1 MTLVL
6 WKGDVLWF
14 SVLEK
19 TEQNCS
25 NALASLLQLLV
36 FIFLVNMKL
45 PEWWL
50 KTPGLLGF

>member
-25 NALASLLQLLV
+25 NALASLLHLLV